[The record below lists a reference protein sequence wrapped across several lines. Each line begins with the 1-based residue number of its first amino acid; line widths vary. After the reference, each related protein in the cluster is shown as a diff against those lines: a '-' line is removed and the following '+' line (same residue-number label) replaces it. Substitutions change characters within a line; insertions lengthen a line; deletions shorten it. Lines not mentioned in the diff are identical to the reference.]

1 MKPFE
6 HYVRVLFGRESA
18 VLASGMFGSAL
29 NRRLNRKNAVACFP

>member
-1 MKPFE
+1 VGGCLKPFE

-29 NRRLNRKNAVACFP
+29 NRKNAVACFP